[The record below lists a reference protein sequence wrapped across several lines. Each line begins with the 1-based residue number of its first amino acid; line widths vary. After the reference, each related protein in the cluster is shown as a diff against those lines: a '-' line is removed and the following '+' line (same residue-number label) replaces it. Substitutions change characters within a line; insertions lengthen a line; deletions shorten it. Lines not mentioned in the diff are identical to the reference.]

1 MVEKLSNFR
10 GCESL
15 PAKMHEWDADYVRNA
30 ANEARLAK
38 KKKEKEIQDAVDAAL
53 KDISD
58 SYHRFYLP
66 EDKYE
71 SRRLRMY
78 TASEK
83 SLGELP
89 STPSSLHNSTR
100 AFICSCDTDSRH

>member
-10 GCESL
+10 GFESL
-15 PAKMHEWDADYVRNA
+15 PAKMREWDANFVRNA

-38 KKKEKEIQDAVDAAL
+38 EEKEKEIQDAIDAAL
-53 KDISD
+53 KDMV
-58 SYHRFYLP
+58 SYQRFYLEEDEP
-66 EDKYE
+66 EK
-71 SRRLRMY
+71 RKLRMY

-89 STPSSLHNSTR
+89 SIPSSLHNFAR
-100 AFICSCDTDSRH
+100 ASICNCGTGCRH